1 MNSSKHPKS
10 FRISLIIAIL
20 AGVAVCGLN
29 VIKVKEKLHQ
39 LQSGLREQTLARQ
52 RAETD
57 LTSTR
62 RELATTVSALN
73 QTKATLQSVTAEKE
87 TALASAASKRKRAE
101 QLENDLTTARR
112 ESDDARAELAR
123 YRAAGMEPDQIVRT
137 TEQLRKLQ
145 KELGIAHAGNKVL
158 REQVKDLTGRL
169 PHEGWVV
176 KLPAGLD
183 GKVLVSDPRWQFIVL
198 DAGEKQGVL
207 ERGELLVNRDGKL
220 VAKVV
225 VTRVEA
231 DRSVA
236 TVMSGWRLGEIAE
249 GDRVIPAHP
258 GS

>member
-1 MNSSKHPKS
+1 MNLSNYPKS
-10 FRISLIIAIL
+10 FRISLIVAIL
-20 AGVAVCGLN
+20 AGVAVSGLN
-29 VIKVKEKLHQ
+29 VIKVKEKLDQ
-39 LQSGLREQTLARQ
+39 LQSGLQDQTMARLKAEAELAG
-52 RAETD
+52 TK
-57 LTSTR
+57 
-62 RELATTVSALN
+62 RELATTISALN
-73 QTKATLQSVTAEKE
+73 NTKATLQSVTTEKE
-87 TALASAASKRKRAE
+87 SALVSAASQRNRAD
-101 QLENDLTTARR
+101 QLERDLTISRR
-112 ESDDARAELAR
+112 EGDDSRAELAR
-123 YRAAGMEPDQIVRT
+123 YRAAGMEPEQIVRT

-183 GKVLVSDPRWQFIVL
+183 GKVLVSDSRWQFVVL

-207 ERGELLVNRDGKL
+207 ERGELLVNRSGKL

-225 VTRVEA
+225 VTRVES
-231 DRSVA
+231 DRCVA
-236 TVMSGWRLGEIAE
+236 TVMPGWKFGEIAE